1 MKKYLALV
9 LTLVMALGMFAACSS
24 PAEEP
29 ATTEPATT
37 EEATTEETTEETT
50 GEPVEITFWSFP
62 IGGFGDADTV
72 AGFIADFNAMYP
84 DITVK
89 HELLD
94 YANGDAQVTAAI
106 EAGTAPDII
115 MEGPER
121 LVANWGKNGFMVDL
135 SDMMTEETMA
145 DIAGVSQAALD
156 ACMGTDG
163 AYYEYPMVTTAHV
176 MAINYEVFEQ
186 AGALQ
191 YIDEETRTWTTE
203 NFVMAMEAVR
213 DSGLIQTPGIVYCG
227 GQGGD
232 QGTRALVSNLYSGT
246 YTNEDYTAYTIN
258 SAEMVEGL
266 TLINDMVTSGA
277 LSSDAAIAAA
287 EELQLFANGT
297 SAVTWAWNAANE
309 MTYAPQAEFTP
320 FAMNFPSDDDTV
332 ELQGGIWGFGIFDNG
347 DAAKIEASKKFIQFI
362 ADDETQGPKS
372 VAATGFFPVRS
383 SYGNV
388 YAGAENEEAMAVYAS
403 FVPNLGPYYQ
413 VSPVWPEQRT
423 AWWELLQEMF
433 AGTDPQTA
441 ADNYMTKV
449 ETAMAG

>member
-1 MKKYLALV
+1 MKKYFALL
-9 LTLVMALGMFAACSS
+9 LTLVMALALFAGCTA

-29 ATTEPATT
+29 VESTDPAPADTSEAATTE
-37 EEATTEETTEETT
+37 

-84 DITVK
+84 EITVK

-94 YANGDAQVTAAI
+94 YTNGDAQVTAAI

-135 SDMMTEETMA
+135 SDMMTDAVVA
-145 DIAGVSQAALD
+145 DISAVSNAPIE
-156 ACMGTDG
+156 ACKDESG
-163 AYYEYPMVTTAHV
+163 AYYEYPMVTTAHL

-191 YIDEETRTWTTE
+191 YIDEETRSWTTDD
-203 NFVMAMEAVR
+203 FVMAMEAVR

-232 QGTRALVSNLYSGT
+232 QGTRALVTNLYGGT

-258 SAEMVEGL
+258 SENTVAGL
-266 TLINDMVTSGA
+266 SLLNDMVNSGA

-320 FAMNFPSDDDTV
+320 FAMNFPSDDGV
-332 ELQGGIWGFGIFDNG
+332 AELQGGIWGFGVFDNG
-347 DAAKIEASKKFIQFI
+347 DAAKIDASKKFIDFI
-362 ADDETQGPKS
+362 ANDATQGPKS
-372 VAATGFFPVRS
+372 VAATGFFPVRES
-383 SYGNV
+383 FGNV
-388 YAGAENEEAMAVYAS
+388 YAGAENEETMAVYAS
-403 FVPNLGPYYQ
+403 FVPNLGAYYQ
-413 VSPVWPEQRT
+413 VAPVWAEQRT